1 MNLARLN
8 KILEQFWWAIAI
20 VSFVAVTF
28 FAIQEGFNKWAF
40 YYIVPIISVLMAL
53 VRRFIKNKLDKSTP
67 KKKDA

>member
-28 FAIQEGFNKWAF
+28 FAFQDGFSKWAF
-40 YYIVPIISVLMAL
+40 YYLVPIISVLMAL
-53 VRRFIKNKLDKSTP
+53 VRRFMKNKLDKSSAF
-67 KKKDA
+67 KKEA

>member
-40 YYIVPIISVLMAL
+40 YYLATSLFLPI
-53 VRRFIKNKLDKSTP
+53 LDLK
-67 KKKDA
+67 